1 MMIPFLCTTTRVG
14 TSTVISHSDREG
26 LYVVVMK
33 PSCAIVAAFKTTLF
47 SDESWPDDACD
58 DLKSTHEYVM
68 NLQRRKAK
76 DASVFNEMKALE
88 SMAAHNKVP
97 RENVLFVDCTA
108 SRYNPDEIAALARD
122 GLDKETEF
130 PRIRANVL
138 WPELNNRVGLALT
151 DVLIDEVW
159 GLTRQEYCGEGI

>member
-1 MMIPFLCTTTRVG
+1 MIPFLSTTTRVG
-14 TSTVISHSDREG
+14 ASTVISHSDKEG

-33 PSCAIVAAFKTTLF
+33 PSSAVVAAFKTTLF

-58 DLKSTHEYVM
+58 DLKSTHDYVM
-68 NLQRRKAK
+68 SLQRQKAR
-76 DASVFNEMKALE
+76 DPRVFSEMKALE
-88 SMAAHNKVP
+88 AMATHNKVP
-97 RENVLFVDCTA
+97 RENLLFVDCTG
-108 SRYNPDEIAALARD
+108 SKYNPDEIAALARD

-130 PRIRANVL
+130 ARIRANVL

-159 GLTRQEYCGEGI
+159 GLSRAEYSGVGI